1 MAALIRLRDI
11 KHADARVESL
21 RQAGWDVHIIDGVPD
36 AVDLD
41 DIPEDFDFLW
51 DRPLERHLPKRR
63 ITEGGDAE

>member
-1 MAALIRLRDI
+1 MKDYE
-11 KHADARVESL
+11 ADYLYEVWR
-21 RQAGWDVHIIDGVPD
+21 RGGNPD